1 MDSRGLAPKLY
12 HDSWVVEQVTWPIS
26 LPQPQSLAFLIS
38 QTEGLKLLHRLLSRL
53 NNVSAQRLTQ
63 GGKWQFPNQSTPV
76 LGHGQTDLS
85 PCHRHPIIN
94 RQHGPPTS
102 IIKPSPLSTEQV
114 CHLLQKTP
122 LMWPLEPDFWNLG
135 PGISMYD
142 PHALGKFPKL
152 RLKSLTLKIGENFS
166 K

>member
-1 MDSRGLAPKLY
+1 MDSRGSAPKLY
-12 HDSWVVEQVTWPIS
+12 RDSRGVKQVTWPIP

-38 QTEGLKLLHRLLSRL
+38 QTEEFKLLHRRLSRL
-53 NNVSAQRLTQ
+53 NNIPAQRLTR
-63 GGKWQFPNQSTPV
+63 GAKWQFPNQSTLV
-76 LGHGQTDLS
+76 LGPGQTDLS
-85 PCHRHPIIN
+85 PTHRHPIIS
-94 RQHGPPTS
+94 RQDGLPAS
-102 IIKPSPLSTEQV
+102 IIKPLPLSTEQV

-122 LMWPLEPDFWNLG
+122 LMWPLEPDCWNLG

-152 RLKSLTLKIGENFS
+152 RLKSLTLKIGENVS

>member
-1 MDSRGLAPKLY
+1 MTHP
-12 HDSWVVEQVTWPIS
+12 
-26 LPQPQSLAFLIS
+26 LPQLQSLGFLIP
-38 QTEGLKLLHRLLSRL
+38 QTERLKLLHRWLSRL
-53 NNVSAQRLTQ
+53 NNVPAQRLTQ
-63 GGKWQFPNQSTPV
+63 GCKWQLPNQSTPV
-76 LGHGQTDLS
+76 LGHGQTALS
-85 PCHRHPIIN
+85 PTHRHPIIN
-94 RQHGPPTS
+94 RQHGLPAS
-102 IIKPSPLSTEQV
+102 IIKPLPLSREQV

-122 LMWPLEPDFWNLG
+122 LMWPLEPDCWNLG